1 MQTITRYSEEYP
13 NPLNRTEGNFDTLG
27 YERGTI
33 HNLTT
38 VLTVWRVGTCV
49 TLARRGMEIL

>member
-1 MQTITRYSEEYP
+1 MTRYSEEYP